1 MLLGRFLFC
10 CIAAPFRPTRNHAHP
25 GQLSASLDT
34 TPRTENQ
41 RIARCARYAGES
53 SRREFEDGRRPDNLP
68 EEQGRCFM
76 KSRSRTLKVAVI
88 AVAVVITIAAWSPR
102 ASAQVITLP
111 TIEEKCYVIPP
122 GRALN
127 TPATLTDQFDT
138 EDVLV
143 QQPLYL
149 CNPATKTFAGGTFGG
164 PTVTIPVPPGA
175 TTVTIA
181 VPHLKCY
188 KITPS
193 KTVNETVTLTDQFG
207 TETDV
212 KVTTP
217 QFLCTTVTK
226 TVTTTAIPRTSGSD
240 QNQTLAFR
248 VIAPE
253 FHPTLNISKN
263 DNPSRNDK

>member
-1 MLLGRFLFC
+1 
-10 CIAAPFRPTRNHAHP
+10 
-25 GQLSASLDT
+25 
-34 TPRTENQ
+34 
-41 RIARCARYAGES
+41 
-53 SRREFEDGRRPDNLP
+53 
-68 EEQGRCFM
+68 M
-76 KSRSRTLKVAVI
+76 KSRSRTVKVAVF
-88 AVAVVITIAAWSPR
+88 AVAVVIAIAGWSPR

-122 GRALN
+122 GPALN

-138 EDVLV
+138 EDVRV

-188 KITPS
+188 KIVPS
-193 KTVNETVTLTDQFG
+193 TTVKETVTLVDQFG

-226 TVTTTAIPRTSGSD
+226 TVTTAAMPPTRGSD
-240 QNQTLAFR
+240 RSPTIASGFR
-248 VIAPE
+248 VSAPA
-253 FHPTLNISKN
+253 FHPTLNLSKKDSVSGN
-263 DNPSRNDK
+263 ER